1 MPEMARL
8 ASFGPLPWVVL
19 GAVVGIAAFGT
30 HGIGAILLLLF
41 GGAFLLKRMYRWQAM
56 ANGQPVNWRAPN
68 WASCGWGGTGSGGAA
83 SGVWGRGRS
92 ERQAPPASGNSAFDA
107 YRQEMIQRL
116 EQDHTEFQAFLERLR
131 RAKDKAEF
139 DQFMAER
146 DRRSPMPPQD
156 GTVHPQS

>member
-1 MPEMARL
+1 MPEVARL

-19 GAVVGIAAFGT
+19 GAVMGIAAFGA

-41 GGAFLLKRMYRWQAM
+41 GGAFLLKRMYRWQAA
-56 ANGQPVNWRAPN
+56 ANGQPVTWP
-68 WASCGWGGTGSGGAA
+68 SCGGS
-83 SGVWGRGRS
+83 WGRRW
-92 ERQAPPASGNSAFDA
+92 ERRDSMRRSGNSAFDD

-116 EQDHTEFQAFLERLR
+116 EQDHMEFQSFLERLR

-146 DRRSPMPPQD
+146 DRRGPVAPQAGPTQEPPASPWP
-156 GTVHPQS
+156 HS

>member
-41 GGAFLLKRMYRWQAM
+41 GGAFLLKRMYRWQAA
-56 ANGQPVNWRAPN
+56 ANGQPVNWQGGN
-68 WASCGWGGTGSGGAA
+68 WASCGWGSQA
-83 SGVWGRGRS
+83 SGVWGRGRGW
-92 ERQAPPASGNSAFDA
+92 RQAPPASGNSAFDA

-116 EQDHTEFQAFLERLR
+116 EQDHSEFQAFLERLR

-146 DRRSPMPPQD
+146 DRRGPVAPQD
-156 GTVHPQS
+156 GPVHPQT

>member
-41 GGAFLLKRMYRWQAM
+41 GGAFLLKRMYRWQAA
-56 ANGQPVNWRAPN
+56 ANGQPVNW
-68 WASCGWGGTGSGGAA
+68 ASCGGAWSGSG
-83 SGVWGRGRS
+83 SWGRRR
-92 ERQAPPASGNSAFDA
+92 EWRQAPPASGNSAFDA

-146 DRRSPMPPQD
+146 DRRGPMPPQD
-156 GTVHPQS
+156 GPVHPQG

>member
-41 GGAFLLKRMYRWQAM
+41 GGAFLLKRMYRWQAA
-56 ANGQPVNWRAPN
+56 ANGQPVNWQSPNWQPSN
-68 WASCGWGGTGSGGAA
+68 WASCGWGGAGP
-83 SGVWGRGRS
+83 GVWGRGRS
-92 ERQAPPASGNSAFDA
+92 ERPAPQPSGNSAFDA

-146 DRRSPMPPQD
+146 DRRSPMSPQE
-156 GTVHPQS
+156 GPVHPQS